1 MYAASSLC
9 LNTLTF
15 LGQQQQK
22 LLRRS
27 WKTREQAGEEGFLG
41 CWVMWM
47 DCRVFSFT
55 LLHFCHR
62 RRKSSPLIRSW
73 VLSTLNFYF
82 EASLQLHI
90 YKQCLPLLAQKQH
103 CPAPPPLVPA
113 FQKCHP
119 WDSLVST
126 RSLAKKHPALAGSSG
141 FLGISLPRHIL
152 YVIPPCSR
160 VILEAGSMLCS
171 RSLALH

>member
-1 MYAASSLC
+1 MLKHPDFPGTATAEAPEEELEDQGAS
-9 LNTLTF
+9 
-15 LGQQQQK
+15 G
-22 LLRRS
+22 
-27 WKTREQAGEEGFLG
+27 GGGFLG
-41 CWVMWM
+41 CW
-47 DCRVFSFT
+47 VFSFT
-55 LLHFCHR
+55 LLHLCHR

-90 YKQCLPLLAQKQH
+90 YKECLPILAQKQH

-126 RSLAKKHPALAGSSG
+126 RSLAKKLPALADLLASKV
-141 FLGISLPRHIL
+141 FLSPGTFCMLF
-152 YVIPPCSR
+152 PCALGLSWR
-160 VILEAGSMLCS
+160 
-171 RSLALH
+171 LALCFAHARWHSIST